1 MIVCCTEVD
10 DAKQAGVMNDGVNIG
25 KKLCNAIYSTICDKS
40 PAVLLQTVEDNL
52 TFNINRSNE
61 TIMEANYNEPVEHD
75 K

>member
-1 MIVCCTEVD
+1 MIICCTEVD

-25 KKLCNAIYSTICDKS
+25 KKLCNAIYSTICNKS

-61 TIMEANYNEPVEHD
+61 TITEANKPVEHD

>member
-1 MIVCCTEVD
+1 MILCCTEVD

-25 KKLCNAIYSTICDKS
+25 KKLCNAIYSTIRDKS

-61 TIMEANYNEPVEHD
+61 TIIEANSNEPVEHD

>member
-1 MIVCCTEVD
+1 MILCCTEVD

-25 KKLCNAIYSTICDKS
+25 KKLCNAIYSTIRDKS

-61 TIMEANYNEPVEHD
+61 TILEANSNEPVEHD